1 MESLTIRIETLE
13 NGYTVEVP
21 DISAIEEKRKK
32 ESKSS
37 GGPEAVYV
45 GDCTEKK
52 VAKTAGEVLSIVKAA
67 LANLP
72 ESEYADAFDE
82 ASAKE
87 TE

>member
-1 MESLTIRIETLE
+1 MDNFIIRIEMLE

-21 DISAIEEKRKK
+21 DIDAIEKKEK
-32 ESKSS
+32 ESKGS
-37 GGPEAVYV
+37 PEMAYT

-72 ESEYADAFDE
+72 ESEYDDAFEE

-87 TE
+87 SD